1 MTHRI
6 SNVHRCQ
13 YNVLWLMEHFLR
25 SKWARTKR
33 IALGERLGQH
43 LEADNEAIGE
53 GGTNH
58 APVPVMDGTN
68 LEEFVRL
75 FRNTSH
81 PVVLKNVASN
91 WPLFEKWTPEFFA
104 EQYPGDP
111 VILFDAAVENSKL
124 AYTDG
129 KETKSTSLK
138 AFIDAMQQGSQDYA
152 RLLPLLDQHPEL
164 LDDMDVS
171 WLHQAANNG
180 RRKSI
185 KHQLFIGGP
194 RTSTSMHCAIGS
206 NLFIQVHGRKQW
218 WIYSNKEAPL
228 LEPIVDRSVFFRS
241 HANSEDPEGI
251 FKKAR
256 GWTVV
261 LEPGDILYNP
271 PFFWHQVRGLDT
283 NIGVGFRW
291 FALESIL
298 KISLSQFL
306 MTLTASNP
314 SVRQANKVKHNFAKV
329 YAELLEKQKVKAAQ
343 VTP

>member
-1 MTHRI
+1 M
-6 SNVHRCQ
+6 
-13 YNVLWLMEHFLR
+13 
-25 SKWARTKR
+25 
-33 IALGERLGQH
+33 ALGIRLG
-43 LEADNEAIGE
+43 ESVPNDGAGIGAE
-53 GGTNH
+53 GANH
-58 APVPVMDGTN
+58 HAVPVMDGSN
-68 LEEFVRL
+68 LKDFVEL
-75 FRNTSH
+75 FRNKSH

-104 EQYPGDP
+104 EQYPDDP

-124 AYTDG
+124 AYTEG
-129 KETKSTSLK
+129 KETKSTNLE
-138 AFIDAMQQGSQDYA
+138 AFIQSMRQGSKDYA

-164 LDDMDVS
+164 LDDMDVE
-171 WLHQAANNG
+171 WLHAAANNG
-180 RRKSI
+180 RKKSI

-218 WIYSNKEAPL
+218 WIYPSTEAPL

-241 HANSEDPEGI
+241 HANSECPEGP
-251 FKKAR
+251 FKKAQ
-256 GWTVV
+256 GWTVI

-298 KISLSQFL
+298 KVSLPQFI

-329 YAELLEKQKVKAAQ
+329 YAELLKKQKAQ
-343 VTP
+343 VSK

>member
-1 MTHRI
+1 MTPRI
-6 SNVHRCQ
+6 SKFRLRQ
-13 YNVLWLMEHFLR
+13 YNALWLMEHLLY
-25 SKWARTKR
+25 SKWAHKKR
-33 IALGERLGQH
+33 MALGIRLG
-43 LEADNEAIGE
+43 ESVPNDGAGIGAE
-53 GGTNH
+53 GANH
-58 APVPVMDGTN
+58 HAVPVMDGSN
-68 LEEFVRL
+68 LKDFVEL
-75 FRNTSH
+75 FRNKSH

-104 EQYPGDP
+104 EQYPDDP

-124 AYTDG
+124 AYTEG
-129 KETKSTSLK
+129 KETKSTNLE
-138 AFIDAMQQGSQDYA
+138 AFIQSMRQGSKDYA

-164 LDDMDVS
+164 LDDMDVE
-171 WLHQAANNG
+171 WLHAAANNG
-180 RRKSI
+180 RKKSI

-218 WIYSNKEAPL
+218 WIYPSTEAPL

-241 HANSEDPEGI
+241 HANSECPEGP
-251 FKKAR
+251 FKKAQ
-256 GWTVV
+256 GWTVI

-298 KISLSQFL
+298 KVSLPQFI

-329 YAELLEKQKVKAAQ
+329 YAELLEKQKAQ
-343 VTP
+343 VSK